1 MSEYHIVWRLIIV
14 TIRIGKVSLWHV
26 HAWDYIKQAQEHE
39 DTVMAAVWDEDAER
53 GQEAAE
59 RLNVPFY
66 ASLEEML
73 AQDNIDA
80 VIVDAPTRLHED
92 VITAAAKAGK
102 HIFTEKVIASTLK
115 EVNTIISDVQDNG
128 VKMTVSLPRL
138 NDGYTLTIQDVL
150 NQGLLGKVTYVR
162 VRLSHNGAI
171 ANWLPEHFYHLED
184 CQGGAL
190 IDLGCHPMY
199 LTNLFLG
206 QEVTGVNAN
215 FGYVTGKEV
224 EDNAVATLFTDSGA
238 IGVVEAGFVNS
249 HSPFAIEVHGTEGT
263 LLYGTPEEKLLIR
276 TNVGSEQQKEW
287 TEIPLLDR
295 RESAFSQWVSHIQN
309 DTIASEN
316 LQTATQLTRLMEAA
330 NLSAKEGRKIS
341 LKDLQG

>member
-1 MSEYHIVWRLIIV
+1 M
-14 TIRIGKVSLWHV
+14 TIRIGKISLWHV
-26 HAWDYIKQAQEHE
+26 HAWDYIKQVQEHE
-39 DTVMAAVWDEDAER
+39 DTEIAAVWDDNAQR

-59 RLNVPFY
+59 RLNVPYF

-73 AQDNIDA
+73 AQKDIDA
-80 VIVDAPTRLHED
+80 VIVDAPTRDHQD
-92 VITAAAKAGK
+92 VITAAARAGK
-102 HIFTEKVIASTLK
+102 HIFTEKVIASTVK
-115 EVNTIISDVQDNG
+115 EVNAILAEVREQG

-150 NQGLLGKVTYVR
+150 QQGLLGKVTYVR

-171 ANWLPEHFYHLED
+171 ADWLPQHFYNLEE
-184 CQGGAL
+184 CQGGAM

-199 LTNLFLG
+199 LTRLFLG
-206 QEVTGVNAN
+206 QEVTGVSAN

-249 HSPFAIEVHGTEGT
+249 HSPFTIEVHGTEGT
-263 LLYGTPEEKLLIR
+263 LLYGTPDDRLLIR
-276 TNVGSEQQKEW
+276 TNVGTEAVKEW
-287 TEIPLLDR
+287 TELPLLEK

-309 DTIASEN
+309 DSLAAENLQIASE
-316 LQTATQLTRLMEAA
+316 LTRLMEAA
-330 NLSAKEGRKIS
+330 NTSAKEGRRIS
-341 LKDLQG
+341 LSDLQG

>member
-1 MSEYHIVWRLIIV
+1 M
-14 TIRIGKVSLWHV
+14 TIRIGKISLWHV

-39 DTVMAAVWDEDAER
+39 DTEIAAVWDDNVQR

-59 RLNVPFY
+59 RLNVPYFS
-66 ASLEEML
+66 SLEEML
-73 AQDNIDA
+73 AQKDIDA
-80 VIVDAPTRLHED
+80 VIVDAPTRDHKD

-102 HIFTEKVIASTLK
+102 HIFTEKVIASTVK
-115 EVNTIISDVQDNG
+115 EVNAILAEVREQG

-150 NQGLLGKVTYVR
+150 QQGLLGNVTYVR

-171 ANWLPEHFYHLED
+171 ADWLPQHFYNLEE
-184 CQGGAL
+184 CQGGAM

-199 LTNLFLG
+199 LTRLFLG
-206 QEVTGVNAN
+206 QEVTGVSAN

-249 HSPFAIEVHGTEGT
+249 HSPFTIEVHGTEGT
-263 LLYGTPEEKLLIR
+263 LLYGTPDDRLLIR
-276 TNVGSEQQKEW
+276 TNAGTEAVKEW
-287 TEIPLLDR
+287 TELPLLEK

-309 DTIASEN
+309 DSLAAEN
-316 LQTATQLTRLMEAA
+316 LQIAAELTRLMEAA
-330 NLSAKEGRKIS
+330 NTSAKEGRRIS
-341 LKDLQG
+341 LSDLQG

>member
-1 MSEYHIVWRLIIV
+1 M
-14 TIRIGKVSLWHV
+14 TIRIGKISLWHV

-39 DTVMAAVWDEDAER
+39 DTVMAAVWDEDAKR

-66 ASLEEML
+66 ASLEDML

-80 VIVDAPTRLHED
+80 VIVDAPTRLHEE

-102 HIFTEKVIASTLK
+102 HIFTEKVIASTIK

-171 ANWLPEHFYHLED
+171 ANWLPEHFYDLKD

-263 LLYGTPEEKLLIR
+263 LLYGTPDDKLLIR
-276 TNVGSEQQKEW
+276 TNVGSDQQKEW

-309 DTIASEN
+309 DTSATEN

-341 LKDLQG
+341 LKELQG

>member
-1 MSEYHIVWRLIIV
+1 M
-14 TIRIGKVSLWHV
+14 TIRIGKISLWHV

-39 DTVMAAVWDEDAER
+39 DTVIAAVWDEKAER

-66 ASLEEML
+66 ASLEDML

-102 HIFTEKVIASTLK
+102 HIFTEKVIASTIK

-138 NDGYTLTIQDVL
+138 NDGYTLTIQDIL
-150 NQGLLGKVTYVR
+150 KQGLLGKVTYVR

-171 ANWLPEHFYHLED
+171 GNWLPEHFYHLED

-263 LLYGTPEEKLLIR
+263 LLYGTPEDKLLIR
-276 TNVGSEQQKEW
+276 TNVGSDQQKEW

-309 DTIASEN
+309 DTMATEN

-341 LKDLQG
+341 LKELKG

>member
-1 MSEYHIVWRLIIV
+1 V
-14 TIRIGKVSLWHV
+14 TIRIGKISLWHV

-39 DTVMAAVWDEDAER
+39 DTVMAAVWDEDAAR

-66 ASLEEML
+66 ASLEDML

-102 HIFTEKVIASTLK
+102 HIFTEKVIASTIK

-171 ANWLPEHFYHLED
+171 ANWLPEHFYDLKD

-263 LLYGTPEEKLLIR
+263 LLYGTPDDKLLIR
-276 TNVGSEQQKEW
+276 TNVGSDQQKEW

-309 DTIASEN
+309 DTIAAEN

-341 LKDLQG
+341 LKELQG

>member
-1 MSEYHIVWRLIIV
+1 M
-14 TIRIGKVSLWHV
+14 TIRIGKISLWHV

-66 ASLEEML
+66 ASLEDML

-80 VIVDAPTRLHED
+80 VIVDAPTRLHEE

-102 HIFTEKVIASTLK
+102 HIFTEKVIASTIK

-171 ANWLPEHFYHLED
+171 GNWLPEHFYHLED

-263 LLYGTPEEKLLIR
+263 LLYGTPEDKLLIR
-276 TNVGSEQQKEW
+276 TNVGSDQQKEW

-309 DTIASEN
+309 DTIATEN

-341 LKDLQG
+341 LKELQG

>member
-1 MSEYHIVWRLIIV
+1 M
-14 TIRIGKVSLWHV
+14 TIRIGKISLWHV

-39 DTVMAAVWDEDAER
+39 DTVMAAVWDENAER

-66 ASLEEML
+66 ASLADML

-80 VIVDAPTRLHED
+80 VIVDAPTRLHEE

-102 HIFTEKVIASTLK
+102 HIFTEKVIASTIK

-138 NDGYTLTIQDVL
+138 NDGYTLTIQDIL

-171 ANWLPEHFYHLED
+171 ANWLPEHFYDLQD

-263 LLYGTPEEKLLIR
+263 LLYGTPEDKLLIR
-276 TNVGSEQQKEW
+276 TNIGSDQQKEW

-341 LKDLQG
+341 LKELQG

>member
-1 MSEYHIVWRLIIV
+1 M

-115 EVNTIISDVQDNG
+115 EVHTIISDVQDNG

>member
-1 MSEYHIVWRLIIV
+1 M
-14 TIRIGKVSLWHV
+14 TIRIGKISLWHV

-39 DTVMAAVWDEDAER
+39 DTVIAAVWDEDAER

-66 ASLEEML
+66 ASLEDML

-102 HIFTEKVIASTLK
+102 HIFTEKVIASTIK
-115 EVNTIISDVQDNG
+115 EVNTIISDVEDNG

-171 ANWLPEHFYHLED
+171 ANWLPEHFYDLKD

-263 LLYGTPEEKLLIR
+263 LLYGTPEDKLLIR
-276 TNVGSEQQKEW
+276 TNVGSDQQKEW

-309 DTIASEN
+309 DTVATEN
-316 LQTATQLTRLMEAA
+316 LQTAAQLTRLMEAA

-341 LKDLQG
+341 LKELQG

>member
-1 MSEYHIVWRLIIV
+1 M
-14 TIRIGKVSLWHV
+14 TIRIGKISLWHV

-39 DTVMAAVWDEDAER
+39 DTVMAAVWDENAER

-66 ASLEEML
+66 ASLADML

-80 VIVDAPTRLHED
+80 VIVDAPTRLHEE

-102 HIFTEKVIASTLK
+102 HIFTEKVIASTIK

-171 ANWLPEHFYHLED
+171 ANWLPEHFYDLQD

-263 LLYGTPEEKLLIR
+263 LLYGTPEDKLLIR
-276 TNVGSEQQKEW
+276 TNVGSDQQKEW

-309 DTIASEN
+309 DTIATEN

-341 LKDLQG
+341 LKELQG

>member
-1 MSEYHIVWRLIIV
+1 M
-14 TIRIGKVSLWHV
+14 TIRIGKISLWHV

-66 ASLEEML
+66 ASLEDML

-102 HIFTEKVIASTLK
+102 HIFTEKVIASTIK

-171 ANWLPEHFYHLED
+171 GNWLPEHFYHLED

-238 IGVVEAGFVNS
+238 IGLVEAGFVNS

-263 LLYGTPEEKLLIR
+263 LLYGTPEDKLLIR
-276 TNVGSEQQKEW
+276 TNVGSDQQKEW

-309 DTIASEN
+309 DTIATEN

-341 LKDLQG
+341 LKELQG

>member
-1 MSEYHIVWRLIIV
+1 M
-14 TIRIGKVSLWHV
+14 TIRIGKISLWHV

-66 ASLEEML
+66 ASLEDML

-102 HIFTEKVIASTLK
+102 HIFTEKVIASTIK
-115 EVNTIISDVQDNG
+115 EVNTIISDVKDNG

-171 ANWLPEHFYHLED
+171 ANWLPEHFYDLKD

-263 LLYGTPEEKLLIR
+263 LLYGTPDDKLLIR
-276 TNVGSEQQKEW
+276 TNVGSDQQKEW

-309 DTIASEN
+309 DTIATEN

-341 LKDLQG
+341 LKELKG